1 MYMDMMNIVYEIVY
15 YICIV
20 FIINKNR
27 VVVCLLIILKNELN
41 LYFLLKKK
49 YNIIMFNRE

>member
-27 VVVCLLIILKNELN
+27 VDVCLLIMLKNELN
-41 LYFLLKKK
+41 LYFLLKKNK
-49 YNIIMFNRE
+49 IL